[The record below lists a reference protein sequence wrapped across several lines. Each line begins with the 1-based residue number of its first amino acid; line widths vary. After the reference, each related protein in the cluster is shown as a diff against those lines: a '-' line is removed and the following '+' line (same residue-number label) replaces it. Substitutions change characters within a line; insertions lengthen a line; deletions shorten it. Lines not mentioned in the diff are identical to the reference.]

1 MRELFGHIYISK
13 TVALFDLAD
22 KIFLKLFMI
31 LQNMQGDK
39 KPFLGRKQTLRQEEL
54 GFLLLF

>member
-1 MRELFGHIYISK
+1 MRELFSHIYISK

-22 KIFLKLFMI
+22 KIFLKLGMI
-31 LQNMQGDK
+31 LQNMLGDK
-39 KPFLGRKQTLRQEEL
+39 KPFLVRKQTLRQEEL

>member
-31 LQNMQGDK
+31 LQNMLGDK
-39 KPFLGRKQTLRQEEL
+39 KPFLGRKQTLWQEEL